1 MATKAKTSK
10 GESTSKAKAGHAEEK
25 HEHPEG
31 AAHEHPLAAE
41 LAAHLKIS
49 AAAVIDRAL
58 EALAEQVGLHD
69 DAEAARAR
77 GAKAAHDKS
86 AKADEVEKA
95 RVAANVGR
103 PGGYLPQRLYLSL
116 DGRGLDGGGLPVEVI
131 EVPCTIGS
139 GRRNTIWINSPQIE
153 TVHAQITHTDDGWVF
168 EDRGAEF
175 GTFLNDERVK
185 RVVIHD
191 GDTFLLA
198 GYLRMKA
205 ALR

>member
-1 MATKAKTSK
+1 MATKAKTSR
-10 GESTSKAKAGHAEEK
+10 GESTSKAKAEHLEEK
-25 HEHPEG
+25 DGKTEG
-31 AAHEHPLAAE
+31 AAHPHPLAAE
-41 LAAHLKIS
+41 LAARLKIS
-49 AAAVIDRAL
+49 ADQVVERAL
-58 EALAEQVGLHD
+58 EALAAQVGLH
-69 DAEAARAR
+69 
-77 GAKAAHDKS
+77 AKAETAHE
-86 AKADEVEKA
+86 KAVEAEKA
-95 RVAANVGR
+95 RVEANIGR

-153 TVHAQITHTDDGWVF
+153 TVHAQITQSDEGWVF
-168 EDRGAEF
+168 EDRGSEF

-185 RVVIHD
+185 RVVIRD

-205 ALR
+205 GLR